1 MKHCSTETERT
12 FDFVLGAYSD
22 PVRYFSEAAHDIHV
36 QLLSE
41 GAVVIRGANQC
52 KEPSVFEQAVGVLGF
67 QPRDYVGGS
76 SPRSAILGKVMEATR
91 TPHDWSVILHQEM
104 AYVKNPPEII
114 AFVCVEPACK
124 GGESMVG
131 DMRKLEQL
139 VDRATLNQLTDRGL
153 KLRRTLPG
161 EARVNLKP
169 GVKKSWQE
177 AFLTTSM
184 TEVEVLC
191 RSRGWDFEWSGDD
204 LVLWQDCIS
213 PMRRHPRKALD
224 IWCNQ
229 AHFWGAA
236 AMIEWARID
245 GREEDASELAKAQHN
260 NPELLEAMCFG
271 DGEPLPG
278 DLTLEL
284 FHTVRSVE
292 QDIALGEGDILLL
305 DNFQY
310 AHGRRAFSGNR
321 TINVIIAD
329 WADDQ
334 THAAQR

>member
-1 MKHCSTETERT
+1 MTGCNALGT
-12 FDFVLGAYSD
+12 FDFVVGAEAD
-22 PVRYFSEAAHDIHV
+22 PAGYFSAAAQDIRA

-41 GAVVIRGANQC
+41 GAVLIRGATPC
-52 KEPSVFEQAVGVLGF
+52 RDPEVFERAIGALGF
-67 QPRDYVGGS
+67 HTRDYVGGS
-76 SPRSAILGKVMEATR
+76 SPRSTIQGKVMEATR
-91 TPHDWSVILHQEM
+91 TPPDWSVILHQEM
-104 AYVKNPPEII
+104 AYVKHPPEII
-114 AFVCVEPACK
+114 AFVCVEPAER
-124 GGESMVG
+124 GGESVVG

-139 VDRATLNQLTDRGL
+139 IDRATLQQLTDRGL

-177 AFLTTSM
+177 TFSTSS
-184 TEVEVLC
+184 TAEAEVLC
-191 RSRGWDFEWSGDD
+191 RARGWDFEWSGSD
-204 LVLWQDCIS
+204 LILWQDCIA
-213 PMRRHPRKALD
+213 PMRRHPRKAAD

-236 AMIEWARID
+236 AMIEWARIN
-245 GREEDASELAKAQHN
+245 GREQDASELAEALRNTPQ
-260 NPELLEAMCFG
+260 LLEAMCFG
-271 DGEPLPG
+271 DGEPLPQ

-284 FHTVRSVE
+284 FHTVRRLE
-292 QDIALGEGDILLL
+292 QDVDLRAGDILLL

-321 TINVIIAD
+321 TINVIIAN

-334 THAAQR
+334 PHAAQG

>member
-1 MKHCSTETERT
+1 MKGCNTAGV
-12 FDFVLGAYSD
+12 FDFVAGAYAD
-22 PVRYFSEAAHDIHV
+22 PGRYISEAAHDIHS

-41 GAVVIRGANQC
+41 GAVVIRGANPC
-52 KEPSVFEQAVGVLGF
+52 RDPGVFEEVIGALGF
-67 QPRDYVGGS
+67 QTRDYVGGS
-76 SPRSAILGKVMEATR
+76 SPRSTIQGKVMEATR
-91 TPHDWSVILHQEM
+91 TPSDWSIILHQEM

-114 AFVCVEPACK
+114 AFVCVEPASK
-124 GGESMVG
+124 GGESVVG

-139 VDRATLNQLTDRGL
+139 VDRSILNQLTERGL
-153 KLRRTLPG
+153 KLRRALPD

-177 AFLTTSM
+177 TFSTSS
-184 TEVEVLC
+184 TAKAEVLC
-191 RSRGWDFEWSGDD
+191 RERGWNFEWSGCD
-204 LVLWQDCIS
+204 LVLWQDHIS
-213 PMRRHPRKALD
+213 PMRRHPRKGVD

-245 GREEDASELAKAQHN
+245 GREQDVNELVKAQRN
-260 NPELLEAMCFG
+260 SPQLLEAMCFG
-271 DGEPLPG
+271 DGEPLPE

-284 FHTVRSVE
+284 FHSVRSVE
-292 QDIALGEGDILLL
+292 RDVDLWRGDILLL

-334 THAAQR
+334 SHVARG

>member
-1 MKHCSTETERT
+1 MTVKGCDRERT
-12 FDFVLGAYSD
+12 FDFVTGAYAD
-22 PVRYFSEAAHDIHV
+22 PGHYFSEAAHDIHA

-41 GAVVIRGANQC
+41 GAVVIRGANPC
-52 KEPSVFEQAVGVLGF
+52 RDPGVFEQAVGALGF
-67 QPRDYVGGS
+67 QTRDYVGGS
-76 SPRSAILGKVMEATR
+76 SPRSTIQGKVMEATR
-91 TPHDWSVILHQEM
+91 TPPDWSVILHQEM

-114 AFVCVEPACK
+114 AFVCVEPAGK
-124 GGESMVG
+124 GGESVVG
-131 DMRKLEQL
+131 DMRKLEQM
-139 VDRATLNQLTDRGL
+139 VDQSTLNQLTERGL

-161 EARVNLKP
+161 EARVSLKP

-177 AFLTTSM
+177 AFSTSS
-184 TEVEVLC
+184 TAGAELLC
-191 RSRGWDFEWSGDD
+191 RARGWDFEWSGDD

-213 PMRRHPRKALD
+213 PMRRHPRKAAD

-245 GREEDASELAKAQHN
+245 GREQDASELVKAQRN
-260 NPELLEAMCFG
+260 SPQLLEAMCFG
-271 DGEPLPG
+271 DGEPLPD

-292 QDIALGEGDILLL
+292 RDIDLGEGDILLL

-334 THAAQR
+334 SHISQG